1 MNPLQSITTS
11 LAFFLSNTFEE
22 SEPDAMTVKADWEPQ
37 PMTRVLYFHAE
48 TQTYRSATFVAIWND
63 FRNLR
68 SELDTRQDEH
78 FEASPYHHECQ
89 PDNMI
94 IRARLIDDVSEQ
106 SDYVDVGLI
115 VPATLENIAYA
126 FGENQA
132 VA

>member
-1 MNPLQSITTS
+1 L
-11 LAFFLSNTFEE
+11 
-22 SEPDAMTVKADWEPQ
+22 
-37 PMTRVLYFHAE
+37 E
-48 TQTYRSATFVAIWND
+48 TN
-63 FRNLR
+63 
-68 SELDTRQDEH
+68 